1 MAITAAGVGSGL
13 DIENIVS
20 QLMSLERRP
29 LVALQQK
36 TNATQTSI
44 SSFGN
49 LKSAISSFQDK
60 MQELGSLDAFRKFAV
75 TSSNEE
81 ALTASAD
88 GDAAAGIYSI
98 DVLRLAQNH
107 KQGSNELNETATVG
121 GGAGDSL
128 TLTVGTGSSTIDLSS
143 ARTLTSLRDAINS
156 AADNPGVTATIL
168 NTGNGN
174 QRLIVTAD
182 ESGYDGRVQ
191 LSYSSSAIETALGF
205 ATTNRDELGDPIGD
219 LAQLDAAYRVD
230 GFDLTAS
237 SNRVSDAIDGL
248 TLELKGIGSSTLALE
263 RDNEAIEE
271 SAKSFVEAYN
281 ALLDT
286 INDLRGDELA
296 GDSLLPGIAR
306 ALRGVLNTAPVGLS
320 GEFSALSQVGIRT
333 NAQSG
338 RLEIDSDDFADAL
351 DNDFS
356 AVAQLFAN
364 DDQGFAFR
372 FDAMADYY
380 LGTDSPIDS
389 RVDGLNARVRR
400 LGNEESSLEF
410 RLERKEA
417 ALRAQYAS
425 LDSLIGGLQSTSTF
439 LLQNFFT

>member
-191 LSYSSSAIETALGF
+191 LSSSSSAIETALGF

>member
-168 NTGNGN
+168 NTGDGN